1 MGMYSVD
8 VGIYV
13 CIDIGEDMRVDMD
26 VNTGVDMDV
35 CKQFQ
40 ILSVLV
46 FFLLLYVLNI
56 HCQ

>member
-35 CKQFQ
+35 CKHSFRYYQF
-40 ILSVLV
+40 
-46 FFLLLYVLNI
+46 
-56 HCQ
+56 